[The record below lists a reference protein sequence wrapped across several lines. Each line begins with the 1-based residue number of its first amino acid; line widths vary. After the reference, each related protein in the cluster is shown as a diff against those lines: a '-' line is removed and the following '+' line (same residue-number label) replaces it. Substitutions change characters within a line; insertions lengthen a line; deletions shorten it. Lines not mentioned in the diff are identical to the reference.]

1 MIDIELLETAGWGP
15 ALHGMRNPLNSWDK
29 ADSTYAQVQWL
40 EGCPASINVLGPND
54 ESLMRRLIAAG
65 TNDHCK
71 FRRMISIAADV
82 DAPLY
87 WWKEADTYKVGTVAN
102 SCSTMHTIMRDGFEI
117 GMFSTDR
124 MSPRA
129 KEQFQPIIDALNER
143 RDTYID
149 AKADASEFRRQ
160 YRETGDAEMEWRAN
174 TLDSIAKGFWDD
186 LIQMLPSSWM
196 QKRTWMLNYEV
207 MANIYKSRR
216 HHKLMEWRDFID
228 YMVENLPYPWIF
240 TGEGC

>member
-1 MIDIELLETAGWGP
+1 MIHTELLETSGWGP

-40 EGCPASINVLGPND
+40 EGCPTSINVLGPND
-54 ESLMRRLIAAG
+54 ESLMRRLIGAG

-71 FRRMISIAADV
+71 FRRMLSIYVDV

-117 GMFSTDR
+117 GMFSTDM
-124 MSPRA
+124 MSDQSKR
-129 KEQFQPIIDALNER
+129 QFQETIDALNDR
-143 RDTYID
+143 RDLYI
-149 AKADASEFRRQ
+149 ASKDGERAYIEV
-160 YRETGDAEMEWRAN
+160 YRETGDTE
-174 TLDSIAKGFWDD
+174 DSENAAAFASLAKDYWYE
-186 LIQMLPSSWM
+186 LIQMLPTSWM
-196 QKRTWMLNYEV
+196 QMRTWMLNYEV

-216 HHKLMEWRDFID
+216 HHKLKEWRDFID

-240 TGEGC
+240 TEEGC